1 VEDRVNPNAGAQRH
15 GRGRDLL
22 WTPEDDRAVAAHA
35 SWDRHVRDA
44 MHQSRHVERPTD
56 RLDELVAEDAGA
68 MTEAHERSADAVH
81 RRNVLVEAV
90 ALISVMWFGA
100 LVAIV
105 IVAVNP

>member
-1 VEDRVNPNAGAQRH
+1 VEDGVSTDSDAQRH
-15 GRGRDLL
+15 ARGRDTS
-22 WTPEDDRAVAAHA
+22 WTPEDDRALAAHA

-44 MHQSRHVERPTD
+44 MHQSQHAERPTD
-56 RLDELVAEDAGA
+56 GLDVLVTEDAAA
-68 MTEAHERSADAVH
+68 MTEAHERAADAVH
-81 RRNVLVEAV
+81 RRNVLVEAI